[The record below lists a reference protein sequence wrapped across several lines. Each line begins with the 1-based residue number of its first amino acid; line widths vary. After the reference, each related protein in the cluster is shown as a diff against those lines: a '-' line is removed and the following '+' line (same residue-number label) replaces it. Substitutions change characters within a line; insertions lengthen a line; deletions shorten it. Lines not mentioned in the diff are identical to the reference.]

1 MNTKVKGYMLGAVAA
16 VSYGTNPLFAV
27 PLYREGMTPDSV
39 LFFRYLLAI
48 PILGAIMWSRGMS
61 FRLEGR
67 AIVLVAVMG
76 LLMALSSFT
85 LFESYNHIDVGI
97 ASTLL
102 FVYPIMVSLIGRV
115 AFGERLRR
123 RMVVSMVGALV
134 GVALLYNTG
143 GGVTLSTAGTLLA
156 MGSGLAYAVYIVG
169 VNRSVLREMPSLKLT
184 FYVLVF
190 GISFFLVRV
199 LVGGELPMPRAEHWW
214 AWGYVLGIAVFPTA
228 ISFLCTTA
236 AIHAIGSSPTAILG
250 ALEPVTGVVVGVCL
264 FGEQLTP
271 MIALGMTIIIASVT
285 VIIARKDTH

>member
-1 MNTKVKGYMLGAVAA
+1 MNVKVKGYILGMAAA

-48 PILGAIMWSRGMS
+48 PILGAMMWSRSMS

-67 AIVLVAVMG
+67 AVVLVAVMG
-76 LLMALSSFT
+76 LLMAVSSYA

-115 AFGERLRR
+115 AFGEPLRR
-123 RMVVSMVGALV
+123 RMVLSMVGALV

-143 GGVTLSTAGTLLA
+143 SGVKLSTFGTILA
-156 MGSGLAYAVYIVG
+156 MGSGLTYAVYIVG
-169 VNRSVLREMPSLKLT
+169 VNRSVLKDMPSLKLT

-190 GISFFLVRV
+190 GISFFLIRIIVS
-199 LVGGELPMPRAEHWW
+199 GELPMPSAEHWW
-214 AWGYVLGIAVFPTA
+214 LWGDVVGIAVFPTA

-264 FGEQLTP
+264 FGEHLTA
-271 MIALGMTIIIASVT
+271 MIVLGMALIIVSVT
-285 VIIARKDTH
+285 VIIAR

>member
-1 MNTKVKGYMLGAVAA
+1 MNVKVKGYMLGVAAA

-48 PILGAIMWSRGMS
+48 PILGFMMWSRGMS

-67 AIVLVAVMG
+67 AVTLVAVMG
-76 LLMALSSFT
+76 LLMAVSSYA

-102 FVYPIMVSLIGRV
+102 FVYPIMVSLIGRIV
-115 AFGERLRR
+115 FGEQLRSR
-123 RMVVSMVGALV
+123 VVVSMLGALV

-143 GGVTLSTAGTLLA
+143 SGMTLSTAGTLLA

-169 VNRSVLREMPSLKLT
+169 VNRSVLRDMPSLKLT
-184 FYVLVF
+184 FYVIVF
-190 GISFFLVRV
+190 GISFFLIRV
-199 LVGGELPMPRAEHWW
+199 VVSGELPMPSAEHWW
-214 AWGYVLGIAVFPTA
+214 LWGDVVGIAVFPTA

-271 MIALGMTIIIASVT
+271 IVVLGMLLIIASVT
-285 VIIARKDTH
+285 VIIAR

>member
-1 MNTKVKGYMLGAVAA
+1 MNVKVKGYMLGVAAA

-48 PILGAIMWSRGMS
+48 PILGFMMWSRGVS

-67 AIVLVAVMG
+67 AVTLVAVMG
-76 LLMALSSFT
+76 LLMAVSSYA

-102 FVYPIMVSLIGRV
+102 FVYPIMVSLIGRIV
-115 AFGERLRR
+115 FGEQLRSR
-123 RMVVSMVGALV
+123 VVVSMLGALV

-143 GGVTLSTAGTLLA
+143 SGMTLSTAGTLLA

-169 VNRSVLREMPSLKLT
+169 VNRSVLRDMPSLKLT
-184 FYVLVF
+184 FYVIVF
-190 GISFFLVRV
+190 GISFFLIRV
-199 LVGGELPMPRAEHWW
+199 VVSGELPMPSAEHWW
-214 AWGYVLGIAVFPTA
+214 LWGDVVGIAVFPTA

-271 MIALGMTIIIASVT
+271 IVVLGMLLIIASVT
-285 VIIARKDTH
+285 VIIAR

>member
-1 MNTKVKGYMLGAVAA
+1 MLGAAAA

-48 PILGAIMWSRGMS
+48 PILAAMMWSRGIS
-61 FRLEGR
+61 FRLRGK
-67 AIVLVAVMG
+67 AIALAAVMG
-76 LLMALSSFT
+76 LLMALSSYA
-85 LFESYNHIDVGI
+85 LFESYNYIDVGI

-102 FVYPIMVSLIGRV
+102 FVYPIMVSLIGRI

-123 RMVVSMVGALV
+123 SMMVSMIGALA
-134 GVALLYNTG
+134 GVALLYCTG
-143 GGVTLSTAGTLLA
+143 GSVSLSTAGVLLA

-169 VNRSVLREMPSLKLT
+169 ANRSVLRDMPSLKLT
-184 FYVLVF
+184 FYVIVF
-190 GISFFLVRV
+190 GISFFIVRIIV
-199 LVGGELPMPRAEHWW
+199 DGELPIPGTEHWW
-214 AWGYVLGIAVFPTA
+214 LWGDVIGLAVFPTA

-264 FGEQLTP
+264 FGEHLTP
-271 MIALGMTIIIASVT
+271 MIVLGMALIIASVT
-285 VIIARKDTH
+285 AVVARL